1 MSCRERGKRLW
12 NDILEANTQREESLL
27 ASIHACGENGYQVL
41 HDLTSKVGRVARLAR
56 VGRERAMGTV
66 PRREGNSRNLSNQ

>member
-1 MSCRERGKRLW
+1 MW
-12 NDILEANTQREESLL
+12 NDILQANTQREESLL
-27 ASIHACGENGYQVL
+27 ARIHTCGENGYQVL

-66 PRREGNSRNLSNQ
+66 SSREGNSRNLFNQ

>member
-1 MSCRERGKRLW
+1 MW
-12 NDILEANTQREESLL
+12 NDILQANTQREESLL
-27 ASIHACGENGYQVL
+27 ARIHTRSENGYQVL

-66 PRREGNSRNLSNQ
+66 SRREGNSRDLFNQ